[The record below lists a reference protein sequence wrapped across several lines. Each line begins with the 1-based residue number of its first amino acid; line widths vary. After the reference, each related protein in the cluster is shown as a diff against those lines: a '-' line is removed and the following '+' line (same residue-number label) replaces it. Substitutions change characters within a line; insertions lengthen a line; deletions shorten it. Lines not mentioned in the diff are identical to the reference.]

1 LTALSIIHKLTNMS
15 IILRPYQET
24 GLQDI
29 FAAWNAGHQ
38 NVLYVA
44 ATGSG
49 KTVTF
54 SEAVRRF
61 DGPAIAIAHRQE
73 LVGQISLALARN
85 GIRHRIIAPD
95 TVIRFCVSVHMREL
109 KRSYYDANARVGVA
123 GVDTLIRRTVDR
135 WLASVRL
142 VVMDEC
148 HHVLKKN
155 KWGLAFDMFPQAVGL
170 GVTATPERAD
180 GRGLGRHADGVF
192 DTMILAPTM
201 RDMINHGFLTDYRI
215 FAPPSDLDLS
225 SVPLASGGDYSQDP
239 LRKAVHKSHI
249 VGDVVT
255 QYLKSAAG
263 LLGVTFSV
271 DVESATEQAAAF
283 RRAGVPAEV
292 VSAKTPDP
300 VRVSILRK
308 FAAGDIKQL
317 VNVDLFGEGF
327 DLPAIEAVSMARPTQ
342 SFSLYSQ
349 QFGRALRPL
358 PGKQWAIINDHVQNV
373 MRHGVPD
380 APRIWTL
387 DRREKRSRSST
398 VSPSGLSGSS

>member
-1 LTALSIIHKLTNMS
+1 
-15 IILRPYQET
+15 
-24 GLQDI
+24 
-29 FAAWNAGHQ
+29 
-38 NVLYVA
+38 
-44 ATGSG
+44 
-49 KTVTF
+49 
-54 SEAVRRF
+54 
-61 DGPAIAIAHRQE
+61 
-73 LVGQISLALARN
+73 
-85 GIRHRIIAPD
+85 
-95 TVIRFCVSVHMREL
+95 
-109 KRSYYDANARVGVA
+109 
-123 GVDTLIRRTVDR
+123 
-135 WLASVRL
+135 
-142 VVMDEC
+142 
-148 HHVLKKN
+148 VLKKN
-155 KWGLAFDMFPQAVGL
+155 KWGLAFGMFPQAVGL

-201 RDMINHGFLTDYRI
+201 RDMIDHGFLTDYRI

-225 SVPLASGGDYSQDP
+225 SVPLAGGGDYSQDL

-249 VGDVVT
+249 VGDVVA
-255 QYLKSAAG
+255 QYLRAAAG
-263 LLGVTFSV
+263 FLGVTFSV

-283 RRAGVPAEV
+283 RHAGVPAEV
-292 VSAKTPDP
+292 VSAKTPDA

-349 QFGRALRPL
+349 QFGRSLRPL

-387 DRREKRSRSST
+387 DRREKRSRSTATDAAAVRTCPECTAVYLRELGAICPYCSHEALPHGRKSPAQVDGDLYELDAETLRQMRGEIDKPPVYPVNAAPVVVASINKNHRLKAESQT
-398 VSPSGLSGSS
+398 VLRETMAYWAAGMDDIRLAQRRFFIKFGVDVMTAQTLNKSDAELLTALLIDDIVNRT